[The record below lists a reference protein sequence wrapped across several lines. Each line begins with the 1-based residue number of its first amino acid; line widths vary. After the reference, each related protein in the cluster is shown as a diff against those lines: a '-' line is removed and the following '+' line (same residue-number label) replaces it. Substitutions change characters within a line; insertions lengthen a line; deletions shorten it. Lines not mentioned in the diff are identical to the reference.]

1 MAQRVLSH
9 SNYNVIIAMPCK
21 IKMLES
27 THFIMEGL
35 NMTELRQRFI
45 EDLQLQGKSE
55 GVPTGVSGGP
65 DITKTVSVH
74 SLCHAYATHVLEAQ
88 AVSVREISIFRRSV
102 PVCSSLVKHPIRCQ
116 TQYIRRHLITPWQCV
131 SRSIQAIFQSLSR
144 FHQVSDA
151 SHLRAKSK

>member
-27 THFIMEGL
+27 THFIIEGL

-55 GVPTGVSGGP
+55 GVPTGVPGGP
-65 DITKTVSVH
+65 DIF
-74 SLCHAYATHVLEAQ
+74 SLDNPSHITDKK
-88 AVSVREISIFRRSV
+88 RV
-102 PVCSSLVKHPIRCQ
+102 PGC
-116 TQYIRRHLITPWQCV
+116 
-131 SRSIQAIFQSLSR
+131 SIQIMCRKTPHESLFR
-144 FHQVSDA
+144 
-151 SHLRAKSK
+151 